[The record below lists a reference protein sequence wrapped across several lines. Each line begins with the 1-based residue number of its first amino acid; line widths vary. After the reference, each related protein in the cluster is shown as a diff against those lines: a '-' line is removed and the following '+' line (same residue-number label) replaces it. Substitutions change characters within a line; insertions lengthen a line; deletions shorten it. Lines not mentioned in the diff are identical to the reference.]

1 MLNFFYIL
9 KEKGNAAFFFKY
21 LPVCMFF
28 IFSGISNA
36 GYSQSYYYFLN
47 EINAPDAHVYTYKTF
62 LVLQP
67 DGRATARIQFNDPV
81 SNELFLY
88 ELNLVDSSIEIAD
101 STTKYLITSNT
112 PKLIAGSHDTGFMVP
127 RFIFTKKHDS
137 LGYYYDP
144 AGAQVKMPD
153 GKWVAAKTNSSQ
165 QKTYEDLRHDAGF
178 VGSFYFETDD
188 FYKYIFDE
196 RTRAIPPPRDEKM
209 FLIVVTN
216 TGDHVIGKSTKTD
229 LDNITG
235 LFTNL
240 AKGLGIIKI
249 IPTFISGDNYSKASV
264 ELALKKLEAQKPAS
278 KDIIVFYYSGHGFR
292 LPGDGNY
299 PRMSFRTPENRLK
312 QELGDNMEL
321 EAVDKRLK
329 ALHARVTI
337 VLGDCCN
344 TDIYTNPVLGDDAIK
359 GKGGGFLGNFNLVN
373 AQKLFLPPAPV
384 SILIASVK
392 KDHVSLSHPE
402 IGGYFTHFFTAE
414 LEKNLWGY
422 YNSSSLMFSGQSNA
436 SWLRIIVNS
445 SKDAANKALRKV
457 CGKTDNDRCDQQ
469 AEFSL
474 KPLQ

>member
-1 MLNFFYIL
+1 MLNLFYIL
-9 KEKGNAAFFFKY
+9 KGKSNTAFSFKY
-21 LPVCMFF
+21 LTVCMFLA
-28 IFSGISNA
+28 FSAITNS
-36 GYSQSYYYFLN
+36 GYSQSYYYFVN
-47 EINAPDAHVYTYKTF
+47 EINAPGDHVYTYKTF
-62 LVLQP
+62 LALQP

-88 ELNLVDSSIEIAD
+88 ELNLVDSSIETANT
-101 STTKYLITSNT
+101 TTKYLISSNT
-112 PKLIAGSHDTGFMVP
+112 PKLIAGSHDSAFFVP
-127 RFIFTKKHDS
+127 RFIFKKKYDS

-144 AGAQVKMPD
+144 AGAEVKMPD
-153 GKWVAAKTNSSQ
+153 GKWIAVKTNSSQ
-165 QKTYEDLRHDAGF
+165 QKTFDDLRHDAGF

-188 FYKYIFDE
+188 FYQYVFDE
-196 RTRAIPPPRDEKM
+196 RSRAIPAARDEKM
-209 FLIVVTN
+209 FLIVVAN
-216 TGDHVIGKSTKTD
+216 TEDHSIGESTKTD

-240 AKGLGIIKI
+240 AKSLGIVNI
-249 IPTFISGDNYSKASV
+249 IPTFISDNNYNKATV
-264 ELALKKLEAQKPAS
+264 ELALKNLEAQRPAS

-292 LPGDGNY
+292 LPGDCNY
-299 PRMSFRTPENRLK
+299 PRMSFRTPENRIK

-344 TDIYTNPVLGDDAIK
+344 TDIYANPVIGDDAIK
-359 GKGGGFLGNFNLVN
+359 GKGGGTLGNFNLAN
-373 AQKLFLPPAPV
+373 AQKLFLPAAPV

-402 IGGYFTHFFTAE
+402 IGGYYTHFFTAE

-422 YNSSSLMFSGQSNA
+422 YNSSSLMFGGQSNA
-436 SWLRIIVNS
+436 SWLRIIVDA
-445 SKDAANKALRKV
+445 SKETADKALRKV

-474 KPLQ
+474 IPLQ